1 MRHTQVTRNGCKFT
15 GTHVK
20 RYTHDPRDLPSACG
34 VHRLAKFVPKM
45 VLSLT
50 VSLFWHRANFN
61 NFVITLR
68 GRHEEVLMFKWFEL
82 FVGGAEASMPRMS
95 TCSSQGVG
103 FNSSRRLQKHANET
117 ETGRQTPQKKCW
129 YLHHTSGY
137 ILPGY
142 QRIL

>member
-82 FVGGAEASMPRMS
+82 FVGGAEERRAEVLCFDAQDVNMFVP
-95 TCSSQGVG
+95 GVR
-103 FNSSRRLQKHANET
+103 FQ
-117 ETGRQTPQKKCW
+117 
-129 YLHHTSGY
+129 
-137 ILPGY
+137 
-142 QRIL
+142 